1 MTSGFWLVLN
11 GSISR
16 PPSTM
21 KSFRWIQ
28 EHVNSGRSLGD
39 SQHPPKYSDVNN
51 AMQLSFKRQSNLLW
65 QLVYQKQTQVN
76 TYATHHT
83 DILYRKIAGVTVQLT
98 YLNMSCIRSKFCINN
113 PINYSIWLCTSKCER
128 HLMLY
133 L

>member
-1 MTSGFWLVLN
+1 MKISNNFPFF
-11 GSISR
+11 GS
-16 PPSTM
+16 STM

-28 EHVNSGRSLGD
+28 EHVNNGRFLRD
-39 SQHPPKYSDVNN
+39 SQHPPEYSDVKT
-51 AMQLSFKRQSNLLW
+51 ALQLSFKRQSNLLW
-65 QLVYQKQTQVN
+65 QLLGTKNKHKLTRTAPHITQTFF
-76 TYATHHT
+76 
-83 DILYRKIAGVTVQLT
+83 IRKIAGVTVQLT